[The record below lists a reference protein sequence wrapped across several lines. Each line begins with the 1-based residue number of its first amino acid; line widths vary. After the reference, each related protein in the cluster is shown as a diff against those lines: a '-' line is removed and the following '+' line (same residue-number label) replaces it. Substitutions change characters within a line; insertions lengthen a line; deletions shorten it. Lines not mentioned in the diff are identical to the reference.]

1 MDFLELTKNRF
12 SLRKFS
18 DKKVEKEKIDYILAA
33 MQAAPTA
40 VNFQPQRIL
49 VLTDEKELEKVS
61 KCTKF
66 AFNPPLNFL
75 VCYDK
80 ETSWTRGNDGHDEGE
95 IDAAIVATHMM
106 LAAKSVGLGTTWVG
120 SFNPKDIKEQ
130 FNLPENY
137 VPVAFLPTGYPS
149 DDAEPS
155 AAHSSRKDL
164 NETVFYNSFFSKNN
178 KQKGVCIMKI
188 CVFGA
193 SSSTIDKSYVS
204 QVEELGRKIADRGH
218 GLVYGAGASGLMGA
232 VARGVYEKKG
242 EIVGVVPNF
251 FDDEDMGVDG
261 RIFQDCT
268 ELIRT
273 DTMRERKRIMEER
286 ADAFVIVPGGIG
298 TFEEF
303 FEVFTLKQLERHN
316 KAIAILNVNGY
327 YNAMIDMLEVA
338 VKEKFLR
345 AGCKLLYKVFD
356 DVDETLAYN

>member
-1 MDFLELTKNRF
+1 
-12 SLRKFS
+12 
-18 DKKVEKEKIDYILAA
+18 
-33 MQAAPTA
+33 
-40 VNFQPQRIL
+40 
-49 VLTDEKELEKVS
+49 
-61 KCTKF
+61 
-66 AFNPPLNFL
+66 
-75 VCYDK
+75 
-80 ETSWTRGNDGHDEGE
+80 
-95 IDAAIVATHMM
+95 
-106 LAAKSVGLGTTWVG
+106 
-120 SFNPKDIKEQ
+120 
-130 FNLPENY
+130 
-137 VPVAFLPTGYPS
+137 
-149 DDAEPS
+149 
-155 AAHSSRKDL
+155 
-164 NETVFYNSFFSKNN
+164 
-178 KQKGVCIMKI
+178 
-188 CVFGA
+188 
-193 SSSTIDKSYVS
+193 
-204 QVEELGRKIADRGH
+204 
-218 GLVYGAGASGLMGA
+218 MGA

-345 AGCKLLYKVFD
+345 AGCKLLYYKFFD
-356 DVDETLAYN
+356 DVDETLDYIESYKAPKINVFEMKDVK